1 MDMTQIILGIL
12 NWLHLVA
19 TVTWFGGIT
28 TNALVLVPS
37 LGASLDPPTAGGF
50 MNTYMKKFKPLV
62 YVSILVLILT
72 GVFITGLLNPG
83 YLEFSN
89 EWSLILLIKHVFVA
103 LAVLAT
109 LYGFEVL
116 APKIAKLAAQG
127 PSPELAQLQKV
138 QMTSVKIAV
147 VMAFIILLLTGFQTA
162 L

>member
-1 MDMTQIILGIL
+1 MDGMQLLLGIL

-28 TNALVLVPS
+28 TNAMVLVPS
-37 LGASLDPPTAGGF
+37 MGASLDPPTAGKF
-50 MNTYMKKFKPLV
+50 MNIYMKKFKPLV
-62 YVSILVLILT
+62 YISIIILIST
-72 GVFITGLLNPG
+72 GLIITVLLNPL
-83 YLEFSN
+83 YLALSS
-89 EWSLILLIKHVFVA
+89 EWAIILLIKHVFVA

-138 QMTSVKIAV
+138 QMTSVKMAV
-147 VMAFIILLLTGFQTA
+147 IIAFIILLLTGFQTA